1 MKEFMGLM
9 VFGVLFFGIGWI
21 FIRADWALI
30 GCMVCLWFGWVAT
43 KIQDKDS

>member
-21 FIRADWALI
+21 FIRATWTLI
-30 GCMVCLWFGWVAT
+30 GCMVCIWLGWVAI
-43 KIQDKDS
+43 KIQEKDS